1 MAGRVLGTIH
11 NPQTS
16 TPPPNRYNIRFTL
29 VMKDWLLPVK
39 ARGTMLAQTPE
50 GVPLEMSGELLYE
63 DGTSAAFFCSFLVHA
78 TQLAV
83 VSGETA
89 SVQVRV
95 LSVAAV
101 RGRPVGLLYD
111 IVLTRTVQPSI

>member
-1 MAGRVLGTIH
+1 
-11 NPQTS
+11 
-16 TPPPNRYNIRFTL
+16 
-29 VMKDWLLPVK
+29 MKDWRLPIK
-39 ARGTMLAQTPE
+39 ARGTLLAQTPE

-95 LSVAAV
+95 LSVAALGG
-101 RGRPVGLLYD
+101 RRPVGLLYD
-111 IVLTRTVQPSI
+111 SVLTRTVFQPSIHI